1 MQMVCCDGKLIKQK
15 ADPQHERRW
24 HQRINNPDKAQHKH
38 HDNEYPDYNRH
49 AAQLSRFLLARHN
62 TAPNGPSPTRRESEF
77 LVHAELA
84 QTIWLLAGFVP
95 SKPHNLLCR
104 FPPSRGQKLAIH
116 KPYLMHLVSAA
127 NVSDRS
133 FSDHIM
139 SM

>member
-1 MQMVCCDGKLIKQK
+1 KQK

-24 HQRINNPDKAQHKH
+24 NQPINNPDKAQHKH
-38 HDNEYPDYNRH
+38 HDNEYPNNSRH
-49 AAQLSRFLLARHN
+49 NIHLSRFLLARN
-62 TAPNGPSPTRRESEF
+62 NKSSNGPSSTRLEIEF
-77 LVHAELA
+77 LVYAELSP
-84 QTIWLLAGFVP
+84 TIWLLAGFVP

-104 FPPSRGQKLAIH
+104 FPPPCGQKLAIH